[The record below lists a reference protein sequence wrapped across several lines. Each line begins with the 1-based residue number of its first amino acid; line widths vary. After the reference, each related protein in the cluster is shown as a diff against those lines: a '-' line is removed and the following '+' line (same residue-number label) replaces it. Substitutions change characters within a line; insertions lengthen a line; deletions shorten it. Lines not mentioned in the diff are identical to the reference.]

1 MLQNKFLV
9 VILLLSGFA
18 FSQEKKI
25 DTIYVY
31 EEVIIH
37 DTIYIEKPLNKINLE
52 NVIFTKGEN
61 NEKDKLEITQN
72 GKKIQ
77 ILVDST
83 NIVFQ
88 KNKKPK
94 SWFFGGKFLSG
105 LSSNSLF
112 KDLNAS
118 SSYGFGL
125 GVWTRKQLFESNFYL
140 GAGLDGFYWS
150 NSFSIEASTNNNN
163 INGYYFTNSQQPLLF
178 KSLESKN
185 FQFQIP
191 LQLYYNYKKFMPS
204 IGIFASISNY
214 KSEFQS
220 SSGKLP
226 LSLDETQVFGT
237 QALQFGYLVELQY
250 SITNKISVGLN
261 FSSGSSKNLIFTNTN
276 DKNQQFKTQNTF
288 KENRLLA
295 ELVYRL

>member
-1 MLQNKFLV
+1 MLQNKFLFFF
-9 VILLLSGFA
+9 IFIFTCS
-18 FSQEKKI
+18 FSQQKI
-25 DTIYVY
+25 DTVYVY

-37 DTIYIEKPLNKINLE
+37 DTIYIEKPLNKINIE

-88 KNKKPK
+88 KNKKLK
-94 SWFFGGKFLSG
+94 SWFFGGKFHFGSAR
-105 LSSNSLF
+105 NSLF
-112 KDLNAS
+112 TALNAPNTM
-118 SSYGFGL
+118 GFGL
-125 GVWTRKQLFESNFYL
+125 GIWTRKQLFASKL
-140 GAGLDGFYWS
+140 SIGIGLDGLYWS
-150 NSFSIEASTNNNN
+150 SPFSFDATQNNST
-163 INGYYFTNSQQPLLF
+163 INGYYFVYNQPLLF

-204 IGIFASISNY
+204 IGVFASISNY

-220 SSGKLP
+220 SSGKLT

-261 FSSGSSKNLIFTNTN
+261 FSSGSSKNLIFTNTD

-295 ELVYRL
+295 ELVCKL